1 MKDANRKR
9 QLWNFWVVLAITLA
23 YFVCMGF
30 PNSNGVE
37 TQDEGITYPIV
48 VKMLDFDPNP
58 SITLGRLIIYGDYHY
73 GYPFYFASFLALLPM
88 RLILGPDYI
97 QQFALM
103 MFLLRMVISVLPM
116 LAAVLLLV
124 QMQTGFR
131 NLWAALGM
139 TIFLLAVPAVVRQNI
154 AWWHP
159 DALAILCVV
168 LTIFF
173 LNRDRL
179 RFGRFFWLAAVTC
192 GLATAIKIQGVWF
205 VLTIP
210 AYLIAGWTQK
220 RIRLGQMFLVGLGFT
235 AVMAAVTVL
244 SNPFVFY
251 ESPRQRMVE
260 IQTYKTQELKY
271 GYPHDDPYY
280 YQHGPKYWAW
290 TLNRYFGPSALLL
303 APLGGLAA
311 GAIWGQR
318 TFVNRLILSWC
329 MPLGVYLLWFV
340 APKPDHYMLPVLLP
354 LFSGGL
360 GSLGLLWSAA
370 RDSRNAWA
378 RWAAWIGLGV
388 AMVAL
393 AVVFIGNYLPVN
405 RQFWLEQWLVER
417 R

>member
-1 MKDANRKR
+1 MDNAER
-9 QLWNFWVVLAITLA
+9 QRTRRNFGVVILFTLV
-23 YFVCMGF
+23 YFVVVGL
-30 PNSNGVE
+30 PNANGSAV
-37 TQDEGITYPIV
+37 QDEAITYPIV
-48 VKMLDFDPNP
+48 VKMLDFDPDP
-58 SITLGRLIIYGDYHY
+58 HVTLGRLIIYGDYHY
-73 GYPFYFASFLALLPM
+73 GYPFYLASFLVLLPM
-88 RLILGPDYI
+88 RLILGPDTI

-103 MFLLRMVISVLPM
+103 MFLLRMFISVLPM

-131 NLWAALGM
+131 NLWGSLGM
-139 TIFLLAVPAVVRQNI
+139 TAFLLAVPAVLRQNI

-168 LTIFF
+168 LTIYF

-192 GLATAIKIQGVWF
+192 GLATAIKLQGVWF

-220 RIRLGQMFLVGLGFT
+220 HIRVGKVFLLGLGFT

-251 ESPRQRMVE
+251 ESPRQRMIE

-280 YQHGPKYWAW
+280 YQHGPKYWEW
-290 TLNRYFGPSALLL
+290 TLSNRFGPPALLL
-303 APLGGLAA
+303 ALLGGLVA
-311 GAIWGQR
+311 GALWGER

-329 MPLGVYLLWFV
+329 VPLGVYLLWFV
-340 APKPDHYMLPVLLP
+340 APKPDHYMLPVLVP

-360 GSLGLLWSAA
+360 GSLGLLWDAA
-370 RDSRNAWA
+370 RASERGWL
-378 RWAAWIGLGV
+378 RWLAWIGFGAALLALGIV
-388 AMVAL
+388 LVTIY
-393 AVVFIGNYLPVN
+393 FPIDRG
-405 RQFWLEQWLVER
+405 FWLEHWLAER
-417 R
+417 G